1 MGATLR
7 SAVDGSPWDL
17 EAFVISIGLHS
28 QEPKITRECKRER
41 SPLRTSGSLLQLATL
56 AALTGHTT
64 TAGCKRYEQ
73 PELAN
78 SLFHTGSATG
88 VPADGDFLAPAMRS
102 TGFKTDLIPQPARV
116 PPNPRE
122 LSAPKELSR
131 LGMAPVGGLG
141 LWEGGYCGLAKPL
154 RQVFLLFF
162 ARCWA
167 RVLPG
172 SRRDGQPQ
180 RAELW
185 EGSGCGS
192 LRSEARRKKKKM
204 CF

>member
-1 MGATLR
+1 M
-7 SAVDGSPWDL
+7 DGSPWDL
-17 EAFVISIGLHS
+17 EAFVISMGLDG

-64 TAGCKRYEQ
+64 TAGCKRYGQ
-73 PELAN
+73 PGLAN

-88 VPADGDFLAPAMRS
+88 VPADGDFPAPAMRS

-122 LSAPKELSR
+122 LSAPKELCR

-141 LWEGGYCGLAKPL
+141 LGKGVTVGWRNPSDKFFFFSSPDAGRASFLAAGGMGSPNELS
-154 RQVFLLFF
+154 
-162 ARCWA
+162 
-167 RVLPG
+167 PG
-172 SRRDGQPQ
+172 KVQ
-180 RAELW
+180 A
-185 EGSGCGS
+185 
-192 LRSEARRKKKKM
+192 AAA
-204 CF
+204 

>member
-1 MGATLR
+1 M
-7 SAVDGSPWDL
+7 
-17 EAFVISIGLHS
+17 GLHS

-56 AALTGHTT
+56 AALTGHRP
-64 TAGCKRYEQ
+64 TAGWKRYGQ
-73 PELAN
+73 PELSN
-78 SLFHTGSATG
+78 SLFHTGSATR
-88 VPADGDFLAPAMRS
+88 VPTDGDFLAPAMRS

-116 PPNPRE
+116 PPPNPRE

-131 LGMAPVGGLG
+131 LGMAPVGGVG

-162 ARCWA
+162 AQCWA

-180 RAELW
+180 RAEPW
-185 EGSGCGS
+185 EGSGCCS
-192 LRSEARRKKKKM
+192 LRSEARRGGK
-204 CF
+204 CVFF